1 MAKSKI
7 YNLDDGG
14 GHAPAE
20 REPLTF
26 ADLEV
31 GDVFRFATWDAN
43 HPCDV
48 SAIKWKVSDKMFAL
62 LTMATSATATAET
75 VLVTVVETAAAVEV
89 VRYDLGLKLSNPQR
103 YKEDQKWAATSTTA
117 ATAKS

>member
-48 SAIKWKVSDKMFAL
+48 SAIKWKVSDKMFAR
-62 LTMATSATATAET
+62 LTMATSSMPAAPAGT
-75 VLVTVVETAAAVEV
+75 VMVTVVEAAAAVEV

-103 YKEDQKWAATSTTA
+103 YKEDQYGQQH
-117 ATAKS
+117 